1 MASSAYLGSRK
12 KYYSPQ
18 AMLWSENSGTLSNG
32 FYYPIGTEIGA
43 NNTGV
48 PTDEQNTFL
57 ITSDHNR
64 SELNFSSNRIQNR
77 QRMINGNMRAYN
89 IADKLTLSTSWQL
102 LPSRSFKNS
111 PNYDSSGVSQLSGT
125 YEQFTVDAGAGGT
138 ELLNWYDNHPGPF
151 WVFFAYDNNADQ
163 TKYSQIVL
171 MYFAD
176 FSYSVVKRS
185 GFANQ
190 DLWNINITLE
200 EV

>member
-1 MASSAYLGSRK
+1 MATAEYLSGRK
-12 KYYSPQ
+12 KYFGPQ
-18 AMLWSENSGTLSNG
+18 SMLWSENAGALIDG
-32 FYYPIGTEIGA
+32 FYYPIGTEIGS

-77 QRMINGNMRAYN
+77 QRMINGNMRSYS
-89 IADKLTLSTSWQL
+89 IADKLTVSTSWRL
-102 LPSRSFKNS
+102 LPSRSFKNN
-111 PNYDSSGVSQLSGT
+111 PNYNSVGASALSGT

-138 ELLNWYDNHPGPF
+138 ELLNWYNNHSGPF
-151 WVFFAYDNNADQ
+151 WVFFAYDNKANQ
-163 TKYSQIVL
+163 TKYSQIIL
-171 MYFAD
+171 MYFAE
-176 FSYSVVKRS
+176 FSYSVVKRT

-190 DLWNINITLE
+190 DLWNINIALE

>member
-1 MASSAYLGSRK
+1 MATATYLAGRK

-18 AMLWSENSGTLSNG
+18 AMLWSENSGTLSGG
-32 FYYPIGTEIGA
+32 FYYPIGTEIGSD
-43 NNTGV
+43 NTGV
-48 PTDEQNTFL
+48 PENEQNTFL

-64 SELNFSSNRIQNR
+64 SELSFTSNRIQSR
-77 QRMINGNMRAYN
+77 QRMINGSMRSYN

-102 LPSRSFKNS
+102 LPSRSFQNN
-111 PNYDSSGVSQLSGT
+111 PNFNSSGESALQNT
-125 YEQFTVDAGAGGT
+125 YQQFTADSGAGGT
-138 ELLNWYDNHPGPF
+138 ELLNWYEDHQGPF
-151 WVFFAYDNNADQ
+151 WVFLAYDNNLNQ
-163 TKYSQIVL
+163 TKYSQIIL